1 MGDVQCDNLRVV
13 EEVRNP
19 SGKSDIYILTQL
31 KHHRKVGLS
40 TNSLRSEGTHTQQG
54 RHKQRFRHPINDVSP
69 DVTTYDETHAHI
81 INKMWW
87 GAVGLL
93 WGTRR
98 KLNLWRLIF
107 AALTNELN
115 FGNKHMSLCY
125 TCNECLQG
133 MRHRLTRNQKLSR
146 QRNYDPFSDT
156 SSRCKPS
163 KENEKANASP

>member
-115 FGNKHMSLCY
+115 FGEQTHVTVLY
-125 TCNECLQG
+125 L
-133 MRHRLTRNQKLSR
+133 
-146 QRNYDPFSDT
+146 
-156 SSRCKPS
+156 
-163 KENEKANASP
+163 